1 MVITFI
7 GIILLVVLGITSTVY
22 SLPFDAFDP
31 YDPLYSF
38 FHAIKD
44 GLQGMLSTMGYT
56 RKPQSGLF
64 TMHAVALGLHSLV
77 TVLTIGLILTDV
89 LPCCSEK
96 FRPTIQE
103 RSIRS
108 LLGPIQT
115 AEKRN
120 NDHSDEELEMVSPV
134 HRASLSTVEAT
145 HSIPS
150 EILKP

>member
-7 GIILLVVLGITSTVY
+7 GIILIMDMPIMKEPIQPTI
-22 SLPFDAFDP
+22 FN
-31 YDPLYSF
+31 
-38 FHAIKD
+38 FHAI
-44 GLQGMLSTMGYT
+44 
-56 RKPQSGLF
+56 
-64 TMHAVALGLHSLV
+64 ALGLHSLV
-77 TVLTIGLILTDV
+77 TVLTIGLMLTDV

-134 HRASLSTVEAT
+134 HRASLSTFEAA
-145 HSIPS
+145 HLAPS

>member
-1 MVITFI
+1 MVMPIMQ
-7 GIILLVVLGITSTVY
+7 GIVNM
-22 SLPFDAFDP
+22 PDP
-31 YDPLYSF
+31 GWF
-38 FHAIKD
+38 FLHAI
-44 GLQGMLSTMGYT
+44 
-56 RKPQSGLF
+56 
-64 TMHAVALGLHSLV
+64 ALGLHSLV

-115 AEKRN
+115 AKKRDN
-120 NDHSDEELEMVSPV
+120 YHSDEELEMVSPV

-145 HSIPS
+145 HSAPS

>member
-1 MVITFI
+1 MVMPIMPAQY
-7 GIILLVVLGITSTVY
+7 TVDLFRPY
-22 SLPFDAFDP
+22 SVWL
-31 YDPLYSF
+31 F
-38 FHAIKD
+38 FHAI
-44 GLQGMLSTMGYT
+44 
-56 RKPQSGLF
+56 
-64 TMHAVALGLHSLV
+64 ALGLHSLV

-103 RSIRS
+103 RSIKS

-120 NDHSDEELEMVSPV
+120 NYHSDEELEMVSPV

-145 HSIPS
+145 HSAPS

>member
-1 MVITFI
+1 MP
-7 GIILLVVLGITSTVY
+7 GIINRYG
-22 SLPFDAFDP
+22 DARDRSGWFI
-31 YDPLYSF
+31 L
-38 FHAIKD
+38 HAI
-44 GLQGMLSTMGYT
+44 
-56 RKPQSGLF
+56 
-64 TMHAVALGLHSLV
+64 ALGLHSLV

-120 NDHSDEELEMVSPV
+120 NYHSDEELEMVSPV
-134 HRASLSTVEAT
+134 HRASLSTVTA
-145 HSIPS
+145 PS
-150 EILKP
+150 EILEP